1 MLRAFFDRITVRTS
15 AVLLAAGA
23 IVGCGGCGGSR
34 GIDTKISG
42 DGTTTRTLANNEV
55 KLEGALKYHG
65 SGERSYTIEKQCFLD
80 FRARET
86 ASGETTYEIVLT
98 YIGVEELGIE
108 PGRSLE
114 FVADLNSYVLSA
126 EGAGK
131 RERDPAGKSFTETL
145 VYPVSGERLLR
156 LSEAESLQVM
166 VNGRAGKV
174 RGSFDGVNFA
184 NLRRFVTECVRP
196 AGSLAPAR

>member
-1 MLRAFFDRITVRTS
+1 MRRAFFDGIAVRTF

-23 IVGCGGCGGSR
+23 IAVCGGCGGSR
-34 GIDTKISG
+34 GIDTRISG

-55 KLEGALKYHG
+55 KLEGAMKYHG

-86 ASGETTYEIVLT
+86 TSGETTYEIVLT
-98 YIGVEELGIE
+98 YTGVDELGIE

-114 FVADLNSYVLSA
+114 FVADMNSYVLSA
-126 EGAGK
+126 EGAAK
-131 RERDPAGKSFTETL
+131 KQRDPTGDFFTEIL
-145 VYPVSGERLLR
+145 VYPISGERLLR
-156 LSEAESLQVM
+156 MAEAESLQVM

-174 RGSFDGVNFA
+174 RGFFDGVNFA
-184 NLRRFVTECVRP
+184 NLRRFVGECVRP
-196 AGSLAPAR
+196 AGPGTSAR

>member
-1 MLRAFFDRITVRTS
+1 MRRASFGGVAVWAS
-15 AVLLAAGA
+15 AVFLIVDA
-23 IVGCGGCGGSR
+23 IALCSGCGGSR

-55 KLEGALKYHG
+55 KLEGAMKYHG

-86 ASGETTYEIVLT
+86 TSGETTYEIVLT
-98 YIGVEELGIE
+98 YTGVDELGIE

-114 FVADLNSYVLSA
+114 FVADMNSYVLSA
-126 EGAGK
+126 EGAARK
-131 RERDPAGKSFTETL
+131 QRDPTGDFFTEIL
-145 VYPVSGERLLR
+145 IYPISGERLLR
-156 LSEAESLQVM
+156 MAEAESLQVM

-184 NLRRFVTECVRP
+184 NLRRFVGECVRP
-196 AGSLAPAR
+196 AGPGTSTR